1 MFPFAQLLLGLS
13 KNMFYVL
20 VWEVRV
26 SDEVKLMG
34 ETDESI
40 YIRCLIMFLLFI
52 DFVLVDDL
60 F

>member
-26 SDEVKLMG
+26 LDEVKLMG
-34 ETDESI
+34 EVDESI
-40 YIRCLIMFLLFI
+40 IKCLIMFLLFI